1 MENNRYINNTVIADA
16 RQSYA
21 FELWG
26 GVNTQIIGN
35 NMTST
40 GNYPMG
46 IGAIGINT
54 TIDNNTIIADGISN
68 DTEFSA
74 DWIKT
79 RTAGVYVYGKMEGNT
94 ITNNT
99 VAVTNGR
106 AIQLDN
112 AKNILVEN
120 NFLLSEDYAYVIEV
134 TNGTNTFKYNAI
146 MGEGTTEEVIK
157 DTSKDENIYINNRE
171 ATTSTLTINT
181 PENIIIGYE
190 TQITISLKDD
200 EENCIPNQYITVQI
214 GEEEAQTLITDK
226 DGNCYSHTL

>member
-1 MENNRYINNTVIADA
+1 MLSLEIPKTYMTPSGNQGQNIEGNGMKNNYITNNFINVSAGFEQTDNGNPDVAYGCLILDFSYGGGDYVASISSMENNRYINNTVIADA

-74 DWIKT
+74 DWIKPK
-79 RTAGVYVYGKMEGNT
+79 TAGIYVYGKMEGCDPMDCT
-94 ITNNT
+94 PQAPQST
-99 VAVTNGR
+99 GFSK
-106 AIQLDN
+106 QEHWSGLPFPSPMQ
-112 AKNILVEN
+112 E
-120 NFLLSEDYAYVIEV
+120 SE
-134 TNGTNTFKYNAI
+134 K
-146 MGEGTTEEVIK
+146 
-157 DTSKDENIYINNRE
+157 
-171 ATTSTLTINT
+171 
-181 PENIIIGYE
+181 
-190 TQITISLKDD
+190 
-200 EENCIPNQYITVQI
+200 
-214 GEEEAQTLITDK
+214 
-226 DGNCYSHTL
+226 